1 MNDRLGFRL
10 IVTAPWFFFIGLFF
24 AGIPLFAPGRVSVSF
39 VLFSAAAGVLLYI
52 FLQIVLLPKVRLFG
66 NMEAEG
72 TESHG
77 KWLAELGR
85 LPLSTFIIITLFT
98 VVLTSIL
105 VFLSIIRGVFP
116 KSQGIL
122 YGFGLL
128 GFAMLAGAFVYVLL
142 DKRLLLSL
150 YKKKIT
156 GYPSTL
162 REERQ
167 FKKIIIIPL
176 FMAIMTVITIFSWTI
191 LGFSRTALM
200 AGSSG
205 GGLIGSVIGHII
217 VPVVLFL
224 STVGVLVF
232 VWAGNSRLLYR
243 NVLNRIDS
251 LTSGEKDLTGKVY
264 ITSVDEIA
272 SIAGGINQFIGVLH
286 NNITQ
291 LKGSFETMDIIQDK
305 LFEKIEETGEIL
317 GEVDKHI
324 AASAENVDTQ
334 FTKSAEVIDLGR
346 KFQEIVT
353 ELNSVFMEQ
362 NRSVGAS
369 LEGIEE
375 IINSVERTAAQITGV
390 SEQGKELTGLS
401 EQGREALGATI
412 ASVTKI
418 SGLSDELIKINS
430 MVANIASQTNLLAM
444 NAAIEAAHAG
454 ELGKGFGV
462 VADEI
467 RSLAEDTAARTKE
480 SAGSLK
486 QIIAEIDSALHVA
499 KDTGDAFSRISQAI
513 VRMGDGAQEASENMR
528 QQSRTTETIQASL
541 GKTRSDTRRLEES
554 AGELLSHTR
563 GMMETLNQLGRSA
576 EEGKERTEQM
586 RSSNGIAQ
594 ESMEKL
600 DELSRSAEELQHH
613 LKEFVEGFTT

>member
-1 MNDRLGFRL
+1 MNDKLGFRL
-10 IVTAPWFFFIGLFF
+10 IVTAPWFLFIALFI
-24 AGIPLFAPGRVSVSF
+24 AGIPLFAPGTVPVRF
-39 VLFSAAAGVLLYI
+39 ILFAVAAGVLLYI
-52 FLQIVLLPKVRLFG
+52 FMQIVLLPKVRLFG
-66 NMEAEG
+66 TMEEEG

-77 KWLAELGR
+77 KWIASLGR
-85 LPLSTFIIITLFT
+85 VPLSTFIIIILFT
-98 VVLTSIL
+98 IILTSIL
-105 VFLSIIRGVFP
+105 VVLSILLDVFP
-116 KSQGIL
+116 TSQGIL

-128 GFAMLAGAFVYVLL
+128 GFAMLNGAFVYVLL

-150 YKKKIT
+150 RKRKIT
-156 GYPSTL
+156 GYPAVL
-162 REERQ
+162 REDRQ

-191 LGFSRTALM
+191 LGFSRAAASGFT
-200 AGSSG
+200 G
-205 GGLIGSVIGHII
+205 GGLLGSVMGSII
-217 VPVVLFL
+217 IPAVLFL

-232 VWAGNSRLLYR
+232 VWAGNTRLLYR
-243 NVLNRIDS
+243 NVLSRLDS

-272 SIAGGINQFIGVLH
+272 SIAGGINQFIGTLH
-286 NNITQ
+286 KNIIQ

-305 LFEKIEETGEIL
+305 LFEKIEETGDIL

-324 AASAENVDTQ
+324 AASAENVDIQ
-334 FTKSAEVIDLGR
+334 FTKSAEVIQLGK

-353 ELNSVFMEQ
+353 ELNTVFMEQ

-375 IINSVERTAAQITGV
+375 IISSVDRTAGQIAGV
-390 SEQGKELTGLS
+390 SEQGKELAGLS

-499 KDTGDAFSRISQAI
+499 KDTGDTFSRIREAI
-513 VRMGDGAQEASENMR
+513 IQMGDGAQEASENTR

-554 AGELLSHTR
+554 AAELLRHTE
-563 GMMETLNQLGRSA
+563 GMMGTLNQLGQSA

-586 RSSNGIAQ
+586 RESNGKAQ

-613 LKEFVEGFTT
+613 LKDFVEGFTT